1 MSISMI
7 RDEFS
12 SIDLVEVIMAIEE
25 SFEVEIPDHDAE
37 AIRGPREIVN
47 WLIVHLAGKAMS
59 DGAVLQLENLSRQRR
74 MPHLMQNL
82 NRTWQPD
89 QINAIVREILRV
101 HGMDDWSDP
110 SDLDT
115 SVRAPLNPRPHLQSG
130 RASVVP
136 DEQQ

>member
-1 MSISMI
+1 MI

-37 AIRGPREIVN
+37 AISGPREIVN
-47 WLIVHLAGKAMS
+47 WLTVHLAGKAMS

>member
-1 MSISMI
+1 MI
-7 RDEFS
+7 RDELS
-12 SIDLVEVIMAIEE
+12 SVDLVEVIMAIEE

-37 AIRGPREIVN
+37 AISGPREIVN
-47 WLIVHLAGKAMS
+47 WLTVHLAGKAMS
-59 DGAVLQLENLSRQRR
+59 DGAVLQLENLARQRR

-82 NRTWQPD
+82 NRTWQPE

-110 SDLDT
+110 PDPDA
-115 SVRAPLNPRPHLQSG
+115 SVRAPLKPRPHLQSG
-130 RASVVP
+130 RASAVP

>member
-1 MSISMI
+1 MI

-25 SFEVEIPDHDAE
+25 SCEVEIPDHDAE

-59 DGAVLQLENLSRQRR
+59 DGAVLQLENLSRRRR

-82 NRTWQPD
+82 DRTWQPD

-110 SDLDT
+110 SDPDT

>member
-1 MSISMI
+1 MI
-7 RDEFS
+7 RDELS

-37 AIRGPREIVN
+37 AISGPREIVN
-47 WLIVHLAGKAMS
+47 WLTVHLAGKAMS
-59 DGAVLQLENLSRQRR
+59 DGTVLQLENLARKRR

-82 NRTWQPD
+82 NRTWQPE

-110 SDLDT
+110 PDPDT
-115 SVRAPLNPRPHLQSG
+115 SVRAPLKPRPHLPSG
-130 RASVVP
+130 RASAVP